1 MAAPVRPPV
10 WPPAPSDVR
19 LGRNDT
25 RLAAQKAFFD
35 AALAG
40 QPQPATAK
48 PAAAKVEGA
57 QADPPRAAPQ
67 QAIRAAAQVEAATAA
82 DKLPRPG
89 SIVDIYV

>member
-19 LGRNDT
+19 PGRNDT

-40 QPQPATAK
+40 K
-48 PAAAKVEGA
+48 PAPQRPAPPA
-57 QADPPRAAPQ
+57 QAQPVESPRAAPA
-67 QAIRAAAQVEAATAA
+67 QAIRAATQVEAATAA

-89 SIVDIYV
+89 SIIDIYV

>member
-19 LGRNDT
+19 PGRNDT

-40 QPQPATAK
+40 TPAPRN
-48 PAAAKVEGA
+48 PAAAA
-57 QADPPRAAPQ
+57 QAQPVESPRAGPA
-67 QAIRAAAQVEAATAA
+67 QAIRAATQVETATAA